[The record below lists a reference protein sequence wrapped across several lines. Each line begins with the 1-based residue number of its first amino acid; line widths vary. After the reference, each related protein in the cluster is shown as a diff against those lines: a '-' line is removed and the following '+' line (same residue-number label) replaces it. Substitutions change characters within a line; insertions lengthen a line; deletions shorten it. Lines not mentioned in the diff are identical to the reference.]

1 MNKEKIKKILKKCL
15 LDYTMGDCKTDIEEK
30 NNFVN
35 DVMKELNNSKKGSRA
50 DQLQGPGFKQL
61 N

>member
-15 LDYTMGDCKTDIEEK
+15 IDYTMGDCKTDIEEK

-50 DQLQGPGFKQL
+50 DQL
-61 N
+61 